1 MSADE
6 PEQKGKEP
14 SRSEHGTGYHIHVPD
29 TSAAVKDA
37 FEKFA
42 TAYIE
47 TAYIEEQQQNRTHN
61 SQVLSWNKATFW
73 AVFAYTAL
81 TFCLLILS
89 YCNLREIQSSSVQ
102 FGEAITA
109 THQLADAAAQ
119 SKDISSR
126 ALQAS
131 QQALDRSQRAWI
143 APIDAQIDPETP
155 LVAGAQKISFKVIYQ
170 NTGREPALDVNVN
183 QALGILP
190 VPIYF
195 DWSNAKIPENT
206 TCDGLYPTRGGETI
220 YPSISTTDHEY
231 RDVFPEIDAEKT
243 MKELIS
249 GARIF
254 YINGC
259 FAYMTIGAPHQS
271 AFCFFLAPDERK
283 MVAKWRFV
291 SCRTG
296 NWAN

>member
-47 TAYIEEQQQNRTHN
+47 EQEQNRTHN

-119 SKDISSR
+119 SKDISGR

-131 QQALDRSQRAWI
+131 QQALDRLMRRL
-143 APIDAQIDPETP
+143 T
-155 LVAGAQKISFKVIYQ
+155 QK
-170 NTGREPALDVNVN
+170 
-183 QALGILP
+183 
-190 VPIYF
+190 
-195 DWSNAKIPENT
+195 
-206 TCDGLYPTRGGETI
+206 
-220 YPSISTTDHEY
+220 
-231 RDVFPEIDAEKT
+231 
-243 MKELIS
+243 
-249 GARIF
+249 
-254 YINGC
+254 
-259 FAYMTIGAPHQS
+259 PHLS
-271 AFCFFLAPDERK
+271 LERK
-283 MVAKWRFV
+283 KSLLR
-291 SCRTG
+291 
-296 NWAN
+296 